1 MHFHGCWRICN
12 HSQTFTFK
20 LKKMRETELFKER
33 QDSYQFAHLTR
44 ESVLMWLFTHSLADN
59 RGHDRGS
66 WCLPQALPS
75 FCPQEVSLQESAR
88 YTLKYKYLY
97 LCLAQFAISHQCQ
110 YIWRLQCSI
119 TKPETLAE
127 YPQDYIGADCASLAS
142 VAFHWNSCVPQN
154 FLNCTVQLGSMPSP
168 FTMALYW
175 TALNYSSTYIAITK
189 Q

>member
-1 MHFHGCWRICN
+1 
-12 HSQTFTFK
+12 
-20 LKKMRETELFKER
+20 MRETELFKER

-110 YIWRLQCSI
+110 HIWRLQCSI

-175 TALNYSSTYIAITK
+175 TALNYTSTYITITK